1 MITRTPLKKAISIA
15 YEQDRFPSTWYK
27 SQSPFK
33 DGAHPTSS
41 WNLPYN
47 AIRAQFWHIR
57 GKGLVMFQ
65 LEWAVLLVEDFNI
78 DPSTLVFLSDSPLKT
93 KFAQQLGI
101 RVIESQGPD
110 DMVSL
115 QELTN
120 MKPFNYVL
128 KNAPWDKGLGQGIDL
143 PFKRTTAYATF
154 NYFGHGLLAEQGVC
168 LDILPSN
175 WMCMVDYQGW
185 RNWMLENFE
194 ILNISVWDNSQGEV
208 FDGITMSDVVTMV
221 SRRVT
226 SPNNT
231 AVEFVSYG
239 GQPFTV
245 DLTKYNVW
253 PMYKSPISIKIL
265 DNVLQSK
272 IADLLVGTES
282 TPPAWFV
289 SASNTRAGKRQN
301 SAPRHDFTKGTLKDV
316 SCPIWLGYPSQV
328 SLDTHWEWMATL
340 HYAYV
345 LSMLQSSPKRQPSF
359 YSMLGEHKFQ
369 NNDFYAHFNVT
380 PTHDKEIQQ
389 WHNLIK

>member
-15 YEQDRFPSTWYK
+15 YAQDRFPSTWYK

-47 AIRAQFWHIR
+47 AIRAQFWQLNGH
-57 GKGLVMFQ
+57 GLVMFQ

-78 DPSTLVFLSDSPLKT
+78 DPSTLVFLSDSSLKT
-93 KFAQQLGI
+93 KFARQLGI
-101 RVIESQGPD
+101 RVIESQGPE

-120 MKPFNYVL
+120 MKPFDYVL

-143 PFKRTTAYATF
+143 PFNRTTAYATF
-154 NYFGHGLLAEQGVC
+154 NYFGHSLLADQGIC

-175 WMCMVDYQGW
+175 WMCMPDYQGW

-194 ILNISVWDNSQGEV
+194 ILNISIWDNSQGEV
-208 FDGITMSDVVTMV
+208 FDGITMSDVITMV
-221 SRRVT
+221 SRRTLSPTNT
-226 SPNNT
+226 S
-231 AVEFVSYG
+231 VEYVSYG
-239 GQPFTV
+239 GVPFTV
-245 DLTKYNVW
+245 DLTRYNVW

-265 DNVLQSK
+265 DEVMRSK
-272 IADLLVGTES
+272 VRDLSTGTEAA
-282 TPPAWFV
+282 PPVWFV

-301 SAPRHDFTKGTLKDV
+301 PTPRNDFTKGTLKAV
-316 SCPIWLGYPSQV
+316 ACPIWLGYSSQQ
-328 SLDTHWEWMATL
+328 SLDTHWEWMATT

-345 LSMLQSSPKRQPSF
+345 LSMLQSSPKRQPIF
-359 YSMLGEHKFQ
+359 YSMLGEHDFQ
-369 NNDFYAHFNVT
+369 NNDFYTHFNVT
-380 PTHDKEIQQ
+380 PTHDREIQQ
-389 WHNLIK
+389 WYNLIK